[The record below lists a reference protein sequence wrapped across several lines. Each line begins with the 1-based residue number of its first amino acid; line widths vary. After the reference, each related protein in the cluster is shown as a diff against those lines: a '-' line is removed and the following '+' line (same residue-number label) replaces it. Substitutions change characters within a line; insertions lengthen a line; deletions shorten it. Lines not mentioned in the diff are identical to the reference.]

1 MSAHV
6 APLKLYA
13 GVFAGLMVL
22 TSVTVAVAYLDLG
35 RLNTP
40 IALGIAC
47 FKAGLVVLYFM
58 HLRWSS
64 RLAKLFFLAG
74 IFWFGILI
82 VLLLG
87 DYDTRSWMEP

>member
-1 MSAHV
+1 MSAHI
-6 APLKLYA
+6 APLKLYV
-13 GVFAGLMVL
+13 GIFTGLLVL
-22 TSVTVAVAYLDLG
+22 TGVTVGVAYVDLG
-35 RLNTP
+35 ALNTP

-64 RLAKLFFLAG
+64 RLAKLFFAAG
-74 IFWFGILI
+74 IFWFGILV

-87 DYDTRSWMEP
+87 DYDTRSWM